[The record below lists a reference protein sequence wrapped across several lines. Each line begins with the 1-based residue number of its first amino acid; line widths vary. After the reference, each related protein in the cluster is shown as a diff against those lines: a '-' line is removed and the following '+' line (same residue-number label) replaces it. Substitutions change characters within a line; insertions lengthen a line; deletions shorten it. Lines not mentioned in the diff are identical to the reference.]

1 MKLEPRTFATY
12 WSVHAWVGLLSGLIA
27 YPMFF
32 FGVFAL
38 FYQPID
44 TWEDADRQYVAK
56 TAPAEIERAIELAY
70 PARRAVPAKFRVNL
84 PVGTHGTI
92 EVCDET
98 RDGTPACVQVS
109 PTGQQVTAVYPHASI
124 AGLLFE
130 LHFLAIPQ
138 VPHLQTVGGVACLMF
153 VLSIVTGVLIHL
165 KDLVRQFFRVRW
177 HGSQRTLWSDLHKV
191 LSVTGLPFQLF
202 FAFTGALLSVP
213 LIALLTSTAYPNDE
227 AEADRVVWGAPR
239 AAHDSPLS
247 PNPSLSEILKI
258 AQLQLPGLNPQS
270 LRFSKPSGE
279 PATVVVKGPI
289 RDVFNGRGEVSLSL
303 HDGKVLEVYD
313 PSVATA
319 TQTLRRALFGVHFVN
334 FGGLFWKLLFAL
346 FSIATCLTIL
356 SGNLIWLAR
365 RTGAGRG
372 NWILERLTIATGAG
386 LALATGALFAGSCL
400 LRWLSE
406 PPGAGWFL
414 LWAWLT
420 SLLWAFLSP
429 TARGAWRWQ
438 LLVGA
443 ILFVATP
450 LLAAVTS
457 PAGLFGHGPG
467 LPEVLGV
474 DVGLL
479 WFGAALGVLA
489 WRVGRAPSA
498 TESSAER

>member
-1 MKLEPRTFATY
+1 MKLEARKFATY

-38 FYQPID
+38 FYHPID
-44 TWEDADRQYVAK
+44 TWEAAHRQNVAK
-56 TAPAEIERAIELAY
+56 ATPADIERAIELAY
-70 PARRAVPAKFRVNL
+70 PAKSAVPARFRVNL
-84 PVGTHGTI
+84 PVGTHGAI
-92 EVCDET
+92 EVCYET
-98 RDGTPACVQVS
+98 RDGDAACVQVS
-109 PTGQQVTAVYPHASI
+109 PAGQRVMAVDPHASI

-138 VPHLQTVGGVACLMF
+138 VPHLQTVGGVACLLF

-165 KDLVRQFFRVRW
+165 KDLVRQFGRVRW
-177 HGSQRTLWSDLHKV
+177 RGNQRTLWSDLHKV

-213 LIALLTSTAYPNDE
+213 LIALLTSAAYPNDE
-227 AEADRVVWGAPR
+227 ADADRVIWGAPR
-239 AAHDSPLS
+239 PAHDSPLS
-247 PNPSLSEILKI
+247 PNPSLVEVLEL

-279 PATVVVKGPI
+279 PGTVVVKGPI
-289 RDVFNGRGEVSLSL
+289 RNLFNGRGEVSLSL

-313 PSVATA
+313 PAAATT
-319 TQTLRRALFGVHFVN
+319 TQTVRRALFGVHFVN
-334 FGGLFWKLLFAL
+334 FGGLFWKLFFAL
-346 FSIATCLTIL
+346 LSIATCLTIL
-356 SGNLIWLAR
+356 TGNLVWLAR
-365 RTGAGRG
+365 RTVTGRG
-372 NWILERLTIATGAG
+372 NWMLERLTIAIGAG

-400 LRWLSE
+400 LRWISE
-406 PPGAGWFL
+406 PPAAGWFL
-414 LWAWLT
+414 LLAWLA

-429 TARGAWRWQ
+429 TARGVWRGQ

-443 ILFVATP
+443 MLFVATP

-457 PAGLFGHGPG
+457 RAGLFGHGPSMPG
-467 LPEVLGV
+467 VLGV
-474 DVGLL
+474 DIGLL

-489 WRVGRAPSA
+489 WRVGHARVV
-498 TESSAER
+498 T

>member
-1 MKLEPRTFATY
+1 MKLEARTFAAY

-32 FGVFAL
+32 FGVFSL
-38 FYQPID
+38 FYHPID
-44 TWEDADRQYVAK
+44 TWEAADRQQIAKVAP
-56 TAPAEIERAIELAY
+56 TDIERAIEVVY
-70 PARRAVPAKFRVNL
+70 PAKGGTPANFRVNL
-84 PVGTHGTI
+84 PIGTHGTI
-92 EVCDET
+92 EICDE
-98 RDGTPACVQVS
+98 RDGSAACVQVS
-109 PTGQQVTAVYPHASI
+109 ARGQRTTAVDPHASI

-138 VPHLQTVGGVACLMF
+138 LPQLQTVGGVACLLF

-165 KDLVRQFFRVRW
+165 KDLVRQFGRVRW
-177 HGSQRTLWSDLHKV
+177 HSGQRTLWSDLHKV

-213 LIALLTSTAYPNDE
+213 LIALLTSAAYPDDE
-227 AEADRVVWGAPR
+227 AEAERVVWGAPR
-239 AAHDSPLS
+239 PAHDSPLS
-247 PNPSLSEILKI
+247 PNPSLSEILEI

-279 PATVVVKGPI
+279 PGTVVVKGPI

-313 PSVATA
+313 PSAATP

-356 SGNLIWLAR
+356 SGNLVWLAR
-365 RTGAGRG
+365 RTVTGRG
-372 NWILERLTIATGAG
+372 NWILERLTIAVGAG
-386 LALATGALFAGSCL
+386 LALATGALFAASCL
-400 LRWLSE
+400 LRWVLE
-406 PPGAGWFL
+406 PPAAGLFL
-414 LWAWLT
+414 LLAWLV
-420 SLLWAFLSP
+420 SVLWAFLSP
-429 TARGAWRWQ
+429 TVRGAWYWQ
-438 LLVGA
+438 LIAGA
-443 ILFVATP
+443 VLFVATP
-450 LLAAVTS
+450 LLAAATS
-457 PAGLFGHGPG
+457 RAGLFGHGPR

-474 DVGLL
+474 DLGLL

-489 WRVGRAPSA
+489 WRVRGAARRVEAVA
-498 TESSAER
+498 R